1 MDGVPSS
8 HPLQLLVQQAQQQR
22 DQAQSALRRAAEA
35 ASQAQQQNEQLRSYR
50 DDYQRRW
57 SAQFHQ
63 GATME
68 ILQCYRSFMQRLDQA
83 VTQQTRQAELAAARQ
98 AQAREHLVESER
110 RVAAVRKLLQRR
122 AAEQSQVQR
131 QREQKQSDELAQ
143 RVHWNAKRAHNAH

>member
-1 MDGVPSS
+1 MDGMPSS

-35 ASQAQQQNEQLRSYR
+35 AAQAQQQNEQLRSYR

-83 VTQQTRQAELAAARQ
+83 VTMQARQADLATARQ
-98 AQAREHLVESER
+98 AQARTDLIESER
-110 RVAAVRKLLQRR
+110 RVAAVRKLLERR
-122 AAEQSQVQR
+122 AAEHTQLQR
-131 QREQKQSDELAQ
+131 RREQKHSDELAQ
-143 RVHWNAKRAHNAH
+143 RLHWQAAAATKSH

>member
-1 MDGVPSS
+1 MNDTNASNT
-8 HPLQLLVQQAQQQR
+8 LKLMVQHAQQQR

-35 ASQAQQQNEQLRSYR
+35 AAQAQQQSEQLRGYR

-83 VTQQTRQAELAAARQ
+83 VMMQARQAESAAARQ
-98 AQAREHLVESER
+98 AQARSELIESER
-110 RVAAVRKLLQRR
+110 RVAAVRKLLERR
-122 AAEQSQVQR
+122 ATEHTQVQR
-131 QREQKQSDELAQ
+131 RREQKSNDELAQ
-143 RVHWNAKRAHNAH
+143 RLHWQLASAAKPH

>member
-1 MDGVPSS
+1 MESTQSS
-8 HPLQLLVQQAQQQR
+8 QTLHLLVQHAQQQR
-22 DQAQSALRRAAEA
+22 DQAQSALLGAEQ
-35 ASQAQQQNEQLRSYR
+35 QATQAREQNEQLRRYR

-57 SAQFHQ
+57 STQFHQ

-83 VTQQTRQAELAAARQ
+83 VTQQTRQCELAAARQ

-122 AAEQSQVQR
+122 AAEQAQRQR

-143 RVHWNAKRAHNAH
+143 RVHWNATRAHNAH